1 MVYSAQADSYENC
14 NEVLEKYINIEV
26 SATQVWRVAN
36 VYGEEIGKSISNE
49 VVLAPCK
56 KDEVI
61 YGQVD
66 GSLIFTREEG
76 WKEVKVG
83 RIFKSSSCIH
93 ADGKPGWI
101 SNSQYLAYLD
111 THKKF
116 TAEMEKLLDHYSQSG
131 QPIVFISDGAP
142 WIKNWIEDAYPKAI
156 SVLDFYH
163 ASEHLHDYA
172 KSDIKDDPQRK
183 AWVERHLELLLNGEV
198 QKIIDE
204 LNSLLII
211 SEQAQQLI
219 DYYESNKTRMN
230 YPLYKKLGAGIIGSG
245 AIESAHRTVV
255 QKRMKQSGQRW
266 SRRGAQNML
275 HLRVTKKNNQWSK
288 IVELTKKDF
297 FKATA

>member
-36 VYGEEIGKSISNE
+36 VYGEEIGKSISDE

-61 YGQVD
+61 YGLAD

-83 RIFKSSSCIH
+83 RIFKSSSCMH

-142 WIKNWIEDAYPKAI
+142 WIKNWIEDAYPEAI

-163 ASEHLHDYA
+163 ASDNICTITPNPIL
-172 KSDIKDDPQRK
+172 KMILK
-183 AWVERHLELLLNGEV
+183 ER
-198 QKIIDE
+198 
-204 LNSLLII
+204 
-211 SEQAQQLI
+211 
-219 DYYESNKTRMN
+219 
-230 YPLYKKLGAGIIGSG
+230 SG
-245 AIESAHRTVV
+245 WTDV
-255 QKRMKQSGQRW
+255 
-266 SRRGAQNML
+266 
-275 HLRVTKKNNQWSK
+275 
-288 IVELTKKDF
+288 
-297 FKATA
+297 